1 MAAAAES
8 KLYVFLKLM
17 ASNDEDGDCEMG
29 KLLLWSPPPSLVLRP
44 HSSLVRAAIKMKRG
58 LPSSESREWS
68 PFRVIF
74 EKETFSLIY
83 GSAMHALLCRHL
95 SLKRP
100 NSNCNSSNFMLLYAG
115 RLNTIC
121 LRSRG
126 KHFCNKP
133 RDYCLRAFSSP
144 ASVSLSPLGDVVKQ

>member
-1 MAAAAES
+1 MEPA
-8 KLYVFLKLM
+8 
-17 ASNDEDGDCEMG
+17 
-29 KLLLWSPPPSLVLRP
+29 PLVLRP
-44 HSSLVRAAIKMKRG
+44 HSLVLAAIKMKRG

-100 NSNCNSSNFMLLYAG
+100 NSNCNSSNFMLLSDSKAQVG
-115 RLNTIC
+115 
-121 LRSRG
+121 
-126 KHFCNKP
+126 
-133 RDYCLRAFSSP
+133 
-144 ASVSLSPLGDVVKQ
+144 

>member
-1 MAAAAES
+1 MKTRTAKWGYYYYGARTPS
-8 KLYVFLKLM
+8 C
-17 ASNDEDGDCEMG
+17 S
-29 KLLLWSPPPSLVLRP
+29 SLVL
-44 HSSLVRAAIKMKRG
+44 AAIKMKRG

-144 ASVSLSPLGDVVKQ
+144 ATVLLPPLGDVVKQ

>member
-1 MAAAAES
+1 MAAAADS

-29 KLLLWSPPPSLVLRP
+29 KLLLWSPRP

-83 GSAMHALLCRHL
+83 GSAMHALFCRHL

-100 NSNCNSSNFMLLYAG
+100 NSNCCNSSNFMLLYAG